1 MKRGINF
8 KIPNDHGNILGDILK
23 PFNTEAFSW
32 YIGCGE
38 SYFIQNDT
46 LGEALFHEEVYGMD
60 GRVLKELLENNEYYI
75 IFANF
80 KAFPQK
86 KDVIDVQTYE
96 EFLNSDCLLVLLVVD
111 CEYAT
116 VYCKDQSKLE
126 GLYHNA
132 IRNGYEDVQYITNEN
147 DFRTRLSVW

>member
-1 MKRGINF
+1 MKRGIIF
-8 KIPNDHGNILGDILK
+8 KIPNEYGKILGDLLK
-23 PFNTEAFSW
+23 PFNTETFNW
-32 YIGCGE
+32 YIGGEE

-46 LGEALFHEEVYGMD
+46 LGEALFHEEIYGMD

-80 KAFPQK
+80 KAFPQE

-96 EFLNSDCLLVLLVVD
+96 EFLNSDCQLVLLVVD

-116 VYCKDQSKLE
+116 VYCKDQGMLE
-126 GLYHNA
+126 ALCHNA
-132 IRNGYEDVQYITNEN
+132 ISNGYEDVQYITNEN

>member
-1 MKRGINF
+1 MKRGIIF
-8 KIPNDHGNILGDILK
+8 KIPNEYGKILGDLLK
-23 PFNTEAFSW
+23 PFNIESFNW
-32 YIGCGE
+32 YIGGEE

-46 LGEALFHEEVYGMD
+46 LGKLMFHEDIYGMD

-80 KAFPQK
+80 KAFLRE

-96 EFLNSDCLLVLLVVD
+96 EFLNSDCQLVLLVVD

-116 VYCKDQSKLE
+116 VYCKDQGKLE
-126 GLYHNA
+126 ALYHNA
-132 IRNGYEDVQYITNEN
+132 ISNGYEDVQYITNEN
-147 DFRTRLSVW
+147 DFRTRLSIW